1 MPETGVHAMAMPRCR
16 SVLVAALLV
25 TCIACSPAADSGASR
40 AQRALDEQRY
50 ADAISIAE
58 AGLAEVGGDP
68 ARGRVIWRL
77 EKIRM
82 EALARSGDV
91 DGLLASLERLSD
103 EFPTQVN
110 ANLLLAF
117 AQNVFE
123 TGDAVAAE
131 RLLEWGGEEF
141 PEDEALLSDLA
152 IFWKNGGDIS
162 PEACERL
169 RSLGY
174 LDC

>member
-1 MPETGVHAMAMPRCR
+1 MAMRP
-16 SVLVAALLV
+16 SWPILSAVLLVAC
-25 TCIACSPAADSGASR
+25 TTCSPPADSGASR
-40 AQRALDEQRY
+40 AQRALDKQRY
-50 ADAISIAE
+50 AEAISISE
-58 AGLAEVGGDP
+58 AGLAEVRGDP

-91 DGLLASLERLSD
+91 DALLPSLERLSD

-110 ANLLLAF
+110 AHLLLAF
-117 AQNVFE
+117 AQDVFD
-123 TGDAVAAE
+123 TRDVVAAE
-131 RLLEWGGEEF
+131 RLLDWGGEKF
-141 PEDEALLSDLA
+141 PDDGALFSDLA